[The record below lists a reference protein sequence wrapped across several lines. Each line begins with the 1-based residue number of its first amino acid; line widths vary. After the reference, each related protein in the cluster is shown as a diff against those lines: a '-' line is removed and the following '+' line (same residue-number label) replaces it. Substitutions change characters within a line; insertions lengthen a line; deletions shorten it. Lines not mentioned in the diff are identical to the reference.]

1 MLEELE
7 EYARINHVP
16 IMVPDGINYLTN
28 YIKEN
33 NVRNI
38 LEIGTAIAYSAIKM
52 CLVDD
57 DIKVTTIE
65 RNPDMIVKAK
75 ENIKKFNMEDRITI
89 IEGDALDVEVEG
101 SYDLIF
107 IDAAK
112 SQYIKFFDKY
122 SKLLK
127 DNGTIVTDNLNFH
140 GLREN
145 IDSIESKN
153 LRSMM
158 RKLNDY
164 INFLKD
170 NKEYNTEFINIGDGI
185 GITKRND

>member
-1 MLEELE
+1 MIEELE
-7 EYARINHVP
+7 RYAKENNVP
-16 IMVPDGINYLTN
+16 IMMPDGIEYVET

-33 NVRNI
+33 NVKNI
-38 LEIGTAIAYSAIKM
+38 LEVGTAIAYSAIRM
-52 CLVDD
+52 CLASDD
-57 DIKVTTIE
+57 VKVTTIE
-65 RNPDMIVKAK
+65 RNPVMISKAK

-89 IEGDALDVEVEG
+89 IEGDALEVDVTG

-112 SQYIKFFDKY
+112 SQYINFFNKY
-122 SKLLK
+122 SKLLN

-158 RKLNDY
+158 KKLNNY
-164 INFLKD
+164 IEFLET
-170 NKEYNTEFINIGDGI
+170 NKEYTTTFLNIGDGI
-185 GITKRND
+185 GVTKRND